1 MRRRSGSKT
10 AFALAAFLPVGA
22 MAHHGVAGLG
32 AAGLNGPGAPVEA
45 TTSSVLP
52 LGSTLLYA
60 KLDHAKYER
69 FDPGE
74 PEGDYDQ
81 YWMIG
86 LGRGFT
92 PWFSGYLFVP
102 YHVKVE
108 DGGYNSRGFADIS
121 LFGQLGFKWDEGLQ
135 LTPETQSL
143 DDLEDWQFS
152 LFAGLTLPTGDA
164 NYRVNREDFDPGKAT
179 GFGKSSYSA
188 GVTATRM
195 LSERVT
201 FNVEGSWVGFQTYR
215 YDDDVRRRF
224 GTERR
229 INTALIYRAHT
240 DPDRRLRI
248 DLSAEAQYLH
258 LGRDSEEGEGEEATG
273 GKIGYLTPGMRLS
286 WERLSLGLG
295 VKFPLWTSLNE
306 EREQQGA
313 EGKEDF
319 RLILTAS
326 MLF

>member
-1 MRRRSGSKT
+1 MLKM
-10 AFALAAFLPVGA
+10 AVALATLLPMGA
-22 MAHHGVAGLG
+22 LAHHGVAGLG
-32 AAGLNGPGAPVEA
+32 AAGLHGPGAPIES
-45 TTSSVLP
+45 TTSAVLP
-52 LGSTLLYA
+52 VGSNLLYA
-60 KLDHAKYER
+60 KLDYAKYER
-69 FDPGE
+69 MDRSE
-74 PEGDYDQ
+74 PEADYDQ

-108 DGGYNSRGFADIS
+108 DGSYNSRGFADIS
-121 LFGQLGFKWDEGLQ
+121 LFGQIGFKWDEGLR

-152 LFAGLTLPTGDA
+152 LFAGFTLPTGDA
-164 NYRVNREDFDPGKAT
+164 DYKVNREDFDPGKST
-179 GFGKSSYSA
+179 GFGEVSYSA
-188 GVTATRM
+188 GLTATRI
-195 LSERVT
+195 LSERFT
-201 FNVEGSWVGFQTYR
+201 FNLEGSWVGFQTHKYG
-215 YDDDVRRRF
+215 DDVRRRF

-229 INTALIYRAHT
+229 VNAGLVYRAHT
-240 DPDRRLRI
+240 DPDRQLRV

-258 LGRDSEEGEGEEATG
+258 LGRDKEDGEGEEATG
-273 GKIGYLTPGMRLS
+273 GKIGYLTPGARLS

-295 VKFPLWTSLNE
+295 VKVPVWTRLNE
-306 EREQQGA
+306 ESEQQGA